1 MKKKKKSGRLNLS
14 GASPEEIA
22 DVMRGK
28 LHLLGKMEAD
38 MSVEA
43 LSSNLPSLDAI
54 LGVGGLPVGRMVE
67 LYGPEQSGKTSLA
80 LHFAAQAQA
89 AGGKAAYI
97 DVEQA
102 LDLDMVKWF
111 GVDMDK
117 LLFQQPDSA
126 EEAINL
132 VLFLVKTRA
141 VDIIVVDSVDSL
153 VPQSELDADDIGK
166 ATMGTRARLMSKSV
180 RMLRGEVRKAKVII
194 IFINQIRMKIGVMFG
209 NPETT
214 SGGGALKYYCGIRMD
229 VRKKEILK
237 GKNKKGK
244 SRIIGIESKIRIVKN
259 KVAQP
264 FRHCNLQLIYGKGWR
279 EIND

>member
-1 MKKKKKSGRLNLS
+1 
-14 GASPEEIA
+14 
-22 DVMRGK
+22 
-28 LHLLGKMEAD
+28 
-38 MSVEA
+38 
-43 LSSNLPSLDAI
+43 
-54 LGVGGLPVGRMVE
+54 
-67 LYGPEQSGKTSLA
+67 
-80 LHFAAQAQA
+80 
-89 AGGKAAYI
+89 
-97 DVEQA
+97 
-102 LDLDMVKWF
+102 
-111 GVDMDK
+111 
-117 LLFQQPDSA
+117 
-126 EEAINL
+126 
-132 VLFLVKTRA
+132 
-141 VDIIVVDSVDSL
+141 
-153 VPQSELDADDIGK
+153 
-166 ATMGTRARLMSKSV
+166 SKSV
-180 RMLRGEVRKAKVII
+180 RLLRGEVRKAKVII

>member
-1 MKKKKKSGRLNLS
+1 MAKKKKKGGRLNLS
-14 GASPEEIA
+14 DASPEEIA
-22 DVMRGK
+22 AVMKGK
-28 LHLLGKMEAD
+28 LSLLGKMQAD

-43 LSSNLPSLDAI
+43 LSSDLPSLDNI

-80 LHFAAQAQA
+80 LHFVAKAQE

-117 LLFQQPDSA
+117 LLFQQPDSG

-141 VDIIVVDSVDSL
+141 VDMIVIDSVDAL
-153 VPQSELDADDIGK
+153 IPQSELDSDDIGK
-166 ATMGTRARLMSKSV
+166 ASMGTRARLMSKSV
-180 RMLRGEVRKAKVII
+180 RMLRGEVRKAKVIV
-194 IFINQIRMKIGVMFG
+194 IFINQIRMKIGVVFG

-229 VRKKEILK
+229 VRKKEVLK
-237 GKNKKGK
+237 IKKK
-244 SRIIGIESKIRIVKN
+244 SIGIESKIRIVKN

-264 FRHCNLQLIYGKGWR
+264 FRHCNLQLIWGKGWR
-279 EIND
+279 EVEDD